1 MDFQEKKENKQSQ
14 GEKGNQQE
22 SEIKKLLKELEEQK
36 IVKEKYLAY
45 AQRCRADF
53 LNYKKEEAERI
64 KNFIDWQK
72 AEWLLELLPLLDD
85 FQQAKKEISKDFKNL
100 PLVEG
105 FLRIEKGL
113 KDFFKKQGIEELDA
127 QVGKRFDPHFQE
139 AVESVEYN
147 EAEEGTIT
155 EVVQKGYKFK
165 DKVIRPVRVKVSRKK
180 SNETMKQ

>member
-1 MDFQEKKENKQSQ
+1 MNPHEKKDSQQGQEKKD
-14 GEKGNQQE
+14 NQQE
-22 SEIKKLLKELEEQK
+22 SKIQKLLKELEEQK

-53 LNYKKEEAERI
+53 LNYKKEETERI
-64 KNFIDWQK
+64 KNFIYWQK
-72 AEWLLELLPLLDD
+72 ADWLLELLPLLDN
-85 FQQAKKEISKDFKNL
+85 FQQAQKEISKDFKNL

-105 FLRIEKGL
+105 FLRIGKEF
-113 KDFFKKQGIEELDA
+113 KDFFKKQGIEELSA

-139 AVESVEYN
+139 AVESVEDN

-165 DKVIRPVRVKVSRKK
+165 DKIIRPVLVKVSRKK
-180 SNETMKQ
+180 SNN